1 MFKKQNF
8 QGYNDEIDK
17 YFGSI
22 VKNYDQKIESAQAV
36 VDTVQQYVNFLTFI
50 PYITLSCIWNKYS
63 VI

>member
-50 PYITLSCIWNKYS
+50 PYITLSCI
-63 VI
+63 